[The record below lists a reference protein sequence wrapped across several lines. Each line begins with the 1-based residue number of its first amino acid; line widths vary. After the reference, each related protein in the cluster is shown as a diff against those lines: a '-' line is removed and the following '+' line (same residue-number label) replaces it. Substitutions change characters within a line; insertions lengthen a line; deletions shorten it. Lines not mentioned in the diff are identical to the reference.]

1 MSETPRTK
9 TAKATDAPKKG
20 RERQSPEVTKKLAE
34 ARTAAIGRVL
44 DKHRDD
50 FNTFM
55 EEEAKNR
62 DVTWKRKPTE
72 REKRE
77 AALRALL
84 EADPTL
90 AEIITG
96 GQPEAGA

>member
-1 MSETPRTK
+1 MSTTTASKAAK
-9 TAKATDAPKKG
+9 TAPKKA
-20 RERQSPEVTKKLAE
+20 REKQSPEVTKKLAE

-44 DKHRDD
+44 DKHRND

-55 EEEAKNR
+55 EEEAKKR
-62 DVTWKRKPTE
+62 DVTWKRKPTD

-84 EADPTL
+84 EADPSL
-90 AEIITG
+90 ASLVTG
-96 GQPEAGA
+96 GEPEAPSA